1 MGRTDP
7 RRIRSCWDRLVCET
21 KRILVYRE
29 FLLAGKWFLHRDRLD
44 NRRSLL
50 GYAQIA
56 GARSSP
62 IVTSCL
68 LFAHDWI
75 WLPGF

>member
-7 RRIRSCWDRLVCET
+7 RRIRSYWDRVGRKT

-29 FLLAGKWFLHRDRLD
+29 FLLAGQWFLHRDGLD
-44 NRRSLL
+44 HWRSLL

-56 GARSSP
+56 GTRSSP
-62 IVTSCL
+62 IVDSCL
-68 LFAHDWI
+68 LFAHDRI
-75 WLPGF
+75 WLPGI